1 MRAYGRVFGNVG
13 LAAALI
19 AELKQQHQEELTS
32 QSRAHAQVT
41 IVSKKETE
49 AEIIQS
55 ALLNPCTTDIY
66 L

>member
-1 MRAYGRVFGNVG
+1 MFGIFG

-32 QSRAHAQVT
+32 QSRAHAQVKT
-41 IVSKKETE
+41 IVPTDTE

-55 ALLNPCTTDIY
+55 VLSNPCTTDIY